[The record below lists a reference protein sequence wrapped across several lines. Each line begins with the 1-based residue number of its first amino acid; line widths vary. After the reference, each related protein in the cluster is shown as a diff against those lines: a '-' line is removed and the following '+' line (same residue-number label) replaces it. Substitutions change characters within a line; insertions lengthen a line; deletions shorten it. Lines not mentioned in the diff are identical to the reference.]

1 MTVNNSYIKQI
12 TLNKVKYVLVKD
24 GAGNIKKI
32 NVDIIKARTGSVIE
46 IIPFMGKNIPDGLLL
61 CDGKEYHKDD
71 YPDLYSVIGRRFCLP
86 SDTDVNM
93 FRVPDLVTDNR
104 FCTSGDQVNY
114 ISAKDAVPSSGEHI
128 YCQDTILNHTHSI
141 KSQSAGRYGSGSTDV
156 VYRHARTIQDE
167 TQETGSDETAGRNMA
182 VNFCIRTGNINTDRK
197 RRGITSG
204 DQRETTFSEFRIT
217 LTK

>member
-1 MTVNNSYIKQI
+1 MIVNNSYIKQT
-12 TLNKVKYVLVKD
+12 TLDKVKYILVKD
-24 GAGNIKKI
+24 NAGNIKKI

-46 IIPFMGKNIPDGLLL
+46 IVPFMGKNIPDGLLL

-86 SDTDVNM
+86 SDTDVNI

-114 ISAKDAVPSSGEHI
+114 ISAKDTAPPSGEHI

-141 KSQSAGRYGSGSTDV
+141 RSQSNGRYGSGGGDWV
-156 VYRHARTIQDE
+156 WKHANTIQEE
-167 TQETGSDETAGRNMA
+167 TEETGSDETAGRNMA
-182 VNFCIRTGNINTDRK
+182 VNFCIRTGTVNTDRK
-197 RRGITSG
+197 RRETTFG